1 MRQLVDV
8 NSDGIISDEELREH
22 MKGHG
27 YSDEPE
33 GLIARVFSGI
43 DFDSS
48 GEIEKAELPVDTAV
62 LGGRQRAATPP
73 PPPRAVPAYRLL
85 STLRRSPGAT

>member
-8 NSDGIISDEELREH
+8 NSDGTISDEELRAH
-22 MKGHG
+22 LKGHG
-27 YSDEPE
+27 YSDEPD

-48 GEIEKAELPVDTAV
+48 GEIEKAELRQAFVKYPTLRTAPG
-62 LGGRQRAATPP
+62 LGG
-73 PPPRAVPAYRLL
+73 AVA
-85 STLRRSPGAT
+85 